1 MKRIPFWFTTIR
13 VSVVLALGLFTGGI
27 LYFLILIFLMRQ

>member
-13 VSVVLALGLFTGGI
+13 VSVVLALGLFAVGI
-27 LYFLILIFLMRQ
+27 LYLLILLFLMRQ